1 MTIIVSVNTAPGLN
15 TGTGQPPTNVLITE
29 VSTEIIA
36 ANVNRTS
43 LYLLNIGRDD
53 VWVSCDA
60 DAEFEKGMLLGNG
73 GGSMLIDSTS
83 FTTGPV
89 NGICQGGRSST
100 LSLQE
105 LST

>member
-1 MTIIVSVNTAPGLN
+1 MTIIVSVNTASGLN
-15 TGTGQPPTNVLITE
+15 TGIGQTPIDVLVTD
-29 VSTEIIA
+29 VSTEIIGS
-36 ANVNRTS
+36 NVNRTS
-43 LYLLNIGRDD
+43 LFILNIGKND
-53 VWVSCDA
+53 VWISCDA
-60 DAEFEKGMLLGNG
+60 EAQFAKGMLLGNE
-73 GGSMLIDSTS
+73 GGSMLIDSTA